1 MEKLM
6 SLRRSMEQLRPA
18 RTQKI
23 DLQEKVQLFLTEASA
38 STKFSTAMEDVIGA
52 CYMAASVP
60 IKSQEAEMKK
70 LQRKFSGSFK
80 DTKRVHNN
88 DIKKCLIFGNK
99 IKGEIGVG
107 GKYEK
112 QASGAVTAD
121 WTEWSGGKKGKD
133 TSKTDI
139 VLGGVQCSVKNA
151 AGAQLMSGGSEES
164 KATAE
169 AAAVAINGTKNPL
182 PAKTLTALKASM
194 DELERFTSDGYYAS
208 MENLRKL
215 KEAGHDGTLISLLQK
230 KQKEYEKEYKEWKK
244 SGGLKKDEPKDL
256 TKTEK
261 KILLNKDKAKEY
273 KTILKDENAE
283 FMEKVDTIFLD
294 NQNKVKELLEGAF
307 NTKGDYK
314 LAFVHE
320 AATGKA
326 KFGKT
331 VVQYATHVL
340 SWAPTNSLDTF
351 KVSVD
356 SIETRKSSIIK
367 KYAGQVDLNVNWKS
381 SSISKHRGY
390 SLYQNVR
397 LGISSAQK
405 DAEKLEESYH
415 NKIDEYQIQ
424 LNEGLIT
431 EFVLWD
437 KIKDL
442 TQKFVSKVRE
452 IWSGIV
458 DYMRKVFDKIIEFVQ
473 EGIQAI
479 SNALGF
485 ELNVNDSLRNNSSLK
500 L

>member
-1 MEKLM
+1 M
-6 SLRRSMEQLRPA
+6 SFRRSMSQLRPA

-38 STKFSTAMEDVIGA
+38 STKFSTAMEDDDFLEIGENVERD
-52 CYMAASVP
+52 ML
-60 IKSQEAEMKK
+60 EAEMKK

-215 KEAGHDGTLISLLQK
+215 KEAGYKTLVSLLQK
-230 KQKEYEKEYKEWKK
+230 NQKE
-244 SGGLKKDEPKDL
+244 L
-256 TKTEK
+256 TER
-261 KILLNKDKAKEY
+261 I
-273 KTILKDENAE
+273 
-283 FMEKVDTIFLD
+283 
-294 NQNKVKELLEGAF
+294 
-307 NTKGDYK
+307 
-314 LAFVHE
+314 
-320 AATGKA
+320 
-326 KFGKT
+326 
-331 VVQYATHVL
+331 
-340 SWAPTNSLDTF
+340 
-351 KVSVD
+351 
-356 SIETRKSSIIK
+356 
-367 KYAGQVDLNVNWKS
+367 
-381 SSISKHRGY
+381 
-390 SLYQNVR
+390 
-397 LGISSAQK
+397 
-405 DAEKLEESYH
+405 
-415 NKIDEYQIQ
+415 
-424 LNEGLIT
+424 
-431 EFVLWD
+431 
-437 KIKDL
+437 
-442 TQKFVSKVRE
+442 
-452 IWSGIV
+452 
-458 DYMRKVFDKIIEFVQ
+458 
-473 EGIQAI
+473 
-479 SNALGF
+479 
-485 ELNVNDSLRNNSSLK
+485 
-500 L
+500 